1 MDIIQIVK
9 GDTGPSLRTSL
20 TRQDTGTAFDV
31 AGHQVQ
37 LHIRKK
43 GTTVVISSITADSGV
58 STLPAGDLLFP
69 LEAFLTSSDCEEG
82 FYEAEVELTLPDNK
96 IMSTFEI
103 INLKVRNDFT

>member
-9 GDTGPSLRTSL
+9 GDTGPSIQTSL
-20 TRQDTGTAFDV
+20 TRQDTGAPFDV

-43 GTTVVISSITADSGV
+43 NTTTVISSINSSSSSSLG
-58 STLPAGDLLFP
+58 AGELLFP
-69 LEAFLTSSDCEEG
+69 LEDFLTSEQCEEG

-103 INLKVRNDFT
+103 INIKVRNDFT

>member
-9 GDTGPSLRTSL
+9 GDTAPSVKTSL
-20 TRQDTGTAFDV
+20 TRQDTGAPFDV

-43 GTTVVISSITADSGV
+43 GTTAVISSISAS
-58 STLPAGDLLFP
+58 SSNALAAGDLLFP
-69 LEAFLTSSDCEEG
+69 LEAFLTDASCQEG

-96 IMSTFEI
+96 VMSTFEL
-103 INLKVRNDFT
+103 INIKVRDDFT

>member
-20 TRQDTGTAFDV
+20 TRQDTGAAFDV

-43 GTTVVISSITADSGV
+43 GTTVVISSIAASSG
-58 STLPAGDLLFP
+58 SSLPAGDLSFP
-69 LEAFLTSSDCEEG
+69 LETFLTSSECEEG
-82 FYEAEVELTLPDNK
+82 FYEAEVELTLPDSK

>member
-9 GDTGPSLRTSL
+9 GDTGPSIQTSL
-20 TRQDTGTAFDV
+20 TRQDTGAAFNV

-43 GTTVVISSITADSGV
+43 GTTTVISSINSSSSSSLG
-58 STLPAGDLLFP
+58 PGELLFP
-69 LEAFLTSSDCEEG
+69 LEDFLTSEQCEEG

-103 INLKVRNDFT
+103 INIKVRNDFT